1 MFRSFKSSSAPV
13 AFGTRR
19 RQWRRALA
27 SAGILLLAL
36 ASSPALGENP
46 SCRVAGPVDTLNE
59 VWRAVF
65 ACWTPPPGSAGMA
78 ITLTFS
84 LRRNGTMIGEPRVT
98 WSKLA
103 GDQARQRAFV
113 ASVLKA
119 LAAALPLPLSDG
131 MGGAI
136 AGRPLA
142 LRFTAEAKAPE
153 LSL

>member
-1 MFRSFKSSSAPV
+1 MFRLTLRPASGTSRGQWPV
-13 AFGTRR
+13 VVA
-19 RQWRRALA
+19 AA
-27 SAGILLLAL
+27 CILLGL
-36 ASSPALGENP
+36 ASSVAVAESPT
-46 SCRVAGPVDTLNE
+46 CRVPGPVNTLNE
-59 VWRAVF
+59 VWRAIF
-65 ACWTPPPGSAGMA
+65 GCWEAPPGSADMA

-103 GDQARQRAFV
+103 GDEARQRAFV
-113 ASVLKA
+113 ASVLEA

-142 LRFTAEAKAPE
+142 LRFSAEAKAPE